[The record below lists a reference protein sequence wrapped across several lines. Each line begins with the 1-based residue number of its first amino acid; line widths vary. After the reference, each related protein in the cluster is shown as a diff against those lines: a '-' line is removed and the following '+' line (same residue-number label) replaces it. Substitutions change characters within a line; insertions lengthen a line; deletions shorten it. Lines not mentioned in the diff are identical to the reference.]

1 MPIVKFRDKLVYFS
15 HIPKC
20 GGASVESYLAKIS
33 KGKIAFID
41 NGYHSLQKG
50 VKWNN
55 SSPQHIDGQSLE
67 RLFSVNFFDAFF
79 AVVREPIERFE
90 SAFNFQKNI
99 EKTINPDTKINDF
112 ILSLDPKSISRIGH
126 YDGHFMPQFMF
137 LHPRASYTFFK
148 LEDGMERVKEYLDK
162 LLFEN
167 KLTLEIPHLN
177 AKAPGKSTQKDI
189 LTPENKRKLKAI
201 YKHDYSLFNY

>member
-1 MPIVKFRDKLVYFS
+1 MPIVKFRDKLIYFS

-33 KGKIAFID
+33 KGNIGFVD

-50 VKWNN
+50 IKWNN

-67 RLFSVNFFDAFF
+67 RLFPVTFFDAFF
-79 AVVREPIERFE
+79 AIVREPIERFE

-99 EKTINPDTKINDF
+99 EKTIDPDTKINDF
-112 ILSLDPKSISRIGH
+112 ISSLDPKSISRFGQF
-126 YDGHFMPQFMF
+126 DGHFMPQFMF
-137 LHPRASYTFFK
+137 LHPRASYTLFK

-167 KLTLEIPHLN
+167 KLTLKIPHLN
-177 AKAPGKSTQKDI
+177 AKAPGKNTQKEI
-189 LTPENKRKLKAI
+189 LTSENETKLKAI